1 MIKYDRHG
9 YKARERALLLTN
21 KCLYVLDGKNFKE
34 KHSLQI
40 DILQEIVV
48 TSESDNLL
56 LLRIPPEYKKDKVWY
71 IIKLT
76 IYFHK
81 IDHLLS
87 Q

>member
-1 MIKYDRHG
+1 VIKYDRHG

-56 LLRIPPEYKKDKVWY
+56 LLRIPPEYKKDKV
-71 IIKLT
+71 
-76 IYFHK
+76 
-81 IDHLLS
+81 
-87 Q
+87 